1 MQQFHGNP
9 VVETI
14 SSHQIRFNEKIAI
27 FSQRGV
33 RVMVGYKTID
43 EMTVDEREAILLAV
57 ADTLEVSAREAILE
71 GQKVFAENSQNIALA
86 IRGSADELATEDLE
100 E

>member
-1 MQQFHGNP
+1 
-9 VVETI
+9 
-14 SSHQIRFNEKIAI
+14 
-27 FSQRGV
+27 
-33 RVMVGYKTID
+33 MVGYKTID

-100 E
+100 EANLVLKQAMSMISQFRREHPHPVQSFSIH